1 MDEIHAFCAHVR
13 IDPGEGFI
21 QKDEPR
27 RQRVCCSI
35 EGGSRGKM
43 GQGERDSFFT
53 SGTCAMG
60 SAGEPFPDAILIAFH
75 AERMPLAVV
84 QRLSKEFLPAGVLHI
99 GTHGVNLLLERP
111 AQHLPFCRRPF
122 VVHLHQTPNCL
133 GHP

>member
-60 SAGEPFPDAILIAFH
+60 SAGEPFPAAILVASH
-75 AERMPLAVV
+75 PERLPLAVV
-84 QRLSKEFLPAGVLHI
+84 QRLSKECLPAGVLRT
-99 GTHGVNLLLERP
+99 GTTGANPSLERP
-111 AQHLPFCRRPF
+111 AQHLPFCAR
-122 VVHLHQTPNCL
+122 
-133 GHP
+133 

>member
-1 MDEIHAFCAHVR
+1 MKSRSKVWMRSMHFARMSASIPAKASSRR
-13 IDPGEGFI
+13 I
-21 QKDEPR
+21 
-27 RQRVCCSI
+27 
-35 EGGSRGKM
+35 SRGKM

-60 SAGEPFPDAILIAFH
+60 SAGEPFPDAILVAFH

-99 GTHGVNLLLERP
+99 GTDGVNLLLERP

-133 GHP
+133 